1 MPYASTRDLKEDVL
15 FRASEPLT
23 GSAWNSKVID
33 YLNRVYNQLASGA
46 SEFTPEF
53 VEDWWWMRSSA
64 AITLVPS
71 YKTGTVAVTQDN
83 ATITFS
89 SAPAISLAGRRIRVT
104 GHPDLFIISSHTAAS
119 VSATLDT
126 PYTGLSSTAV
136 AFQALQTDYTLAAD
150 VAALVSPMIA
160 YRTPLRIRGMTPE
173 ALDITYPLG
182 NLKEGLPVAFALT
195 NEQTVRFSHGG
206 RSDGMSIR
214 VDYRYRPTVTALADL
229 TTSFPLVPLA
239 WRHVLADMALVYLL
253 LDKNDKRA
261 TDAATQTRLVTAAM
275 FKENRR
281 RLVKVDQLLA
291 YIKPRLGTPRTDPL
305 RTASGLIIG

>member
-1 MPYASTRDLKEDVL
+1 M
-15 FRASEPLT
+15 
-23 GSAWNSKVID
+23 
-33 YLNRVYNQLASGA
+33 LA
-46 SEFTPEF
+46 
-53 VEDWWWMRSSA
+53 
-64 AITLVPS
+64 
-71 YKTGTVAVTQDN
+71 
-83 ATITFS
+83 
-89 SAPAISLAGRRIRVT
+89 
-104 GHPDLFIISSHTAAS
+104 
-119 VSATLDT
+119 
-126 PYTGLSSTAV
+126 
-136 AFQALQTDYTLAAD
+136 
-150 VAALVSPMIA
+150 
-160 YRTPLRIRGMTPE
+160 
-173 ALDITYPLG
+173 
-182 NLKEGLPVAFALT
+182 
-195 NEQTVRFSHGG
+195 
-206 RSDGMSIR
+206 